1 MVVANSRGP
10 QSLTGLVAE
19 LGPRAAAGTVEQA
32 ATAGAATLLSIPIGV
47 YSALPA
53 GLLDGRIVLDTG
65 NYYPSRDGRIS
76 ELDSCPSGSTSPPVL
91 SDAVT
96 SDRTAACSAR

>member
-1 MVVANSRGP
+1 MSTLGIIGTGNIGTAVARPAVAAGVTVVVANSRGP

-47 YSALPA
+47 YSALP
-53 GLLDGRIVLDTG
+53 
-65 NYYPSRDGRIS
+65 
-76 ELDSCPSGSTSPPVL
+76 PVL